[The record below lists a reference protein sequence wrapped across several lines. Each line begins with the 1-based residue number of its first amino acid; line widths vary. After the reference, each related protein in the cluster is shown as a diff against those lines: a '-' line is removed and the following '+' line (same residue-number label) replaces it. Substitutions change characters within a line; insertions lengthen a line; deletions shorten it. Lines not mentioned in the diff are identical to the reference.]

1 MYDRISKESRAR
13 RRNTTHR
20 RDLRELACR
29 SRESNGSRYCPRVLL
44 GRRSLPGDGSHS
56 VGRARGV
63 TSVGEWAVGGTVP
76 GDVFD
81 GESVGGVRGSLVVT
95 VDDFDV
101 F

>member
-1 MYDRISKESRAR
+1 MHHRISKEAR
-13 RRNTTHR
+13 PRTRNTTHR
-20 RDLRELACR
+20 RDLRKLACR

-44 GRRSLPGDGSHS
+44 GRRSLPGDGSYS
-56 VGRARGV
+56 IGRTRGV
-63 TSVGEWAVGGTVP
+63 TSVGEWAVGGTIP

-81 GESVGGVRGSLVVT
+81 GEGIGGVRGSFVVT